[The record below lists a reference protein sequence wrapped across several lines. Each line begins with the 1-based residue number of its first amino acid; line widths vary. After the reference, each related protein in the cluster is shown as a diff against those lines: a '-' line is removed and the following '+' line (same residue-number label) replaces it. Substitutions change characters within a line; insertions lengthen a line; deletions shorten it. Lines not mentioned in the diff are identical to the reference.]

1 MWYTY
6 VCMNE
11 ATHGIHLYVH
21 VLFIIL
27 FVGKC
32 DLYENHSISQRPL
45 CVQNIWHRLRFYNLI
60 FTNWQKVAEECQHRE
75 WKHRSGVNKCFWP
88 LCSQPSAGEEGG
100 KPAKWV
106 RVCMCVS
113 FTEGVCF
120 INCRC
125 RCRCHCLCRC
135 SCCWL
140 WCRCLSQSLPLPI
153 LMLMLMPQQPL
164 PPQQPCRAS
173 KSKRNIPATHACG
186 YTFFSFLLFSCLC
199 ASGSRSVHKRGI
211 SLMKT
216 DSSAI
221 NVRALQTSGNTFKY
235 NAIPFSTPQPLVLSV
250 QPMAASCYC
259 CPQATAHAPVLLLFW
274 FSLCCWSSFAVS
286 CFCCCCCCCAA
297 LVVPADDLMT
307 GIQNT
312 TTAWKLHTM
321 RCFRWLP
328 FNAKYI
334 HVRSAWN
341 EKPATATHQQLQT
354 MWMGEVGVARELDQ
368 ALSWHGMCKWRLKLK
383 N

>member
-1 MWYTY
+1 
-6 VCMNE
+6 
-11 ATHGIHLYVH
+11 
-21 VLFIIL
+21 
-27 FVGKC
+27 
-32 DLYENHSISQRPL
+32 
-45 CVQNIWHRLRFYNLI
+45 
-60 FTNWQKVAEECQHRE
+60 
-75 WKHRSGVNKCFWP
+75 
-88 LCSQPSAGEEGG
+88 
-100 KPAKWV
+100 
-106 RVCMCVS
+106 MCVLLIAVAAAAATAS
-113 FTEGVCF
+113 AAALAAGSDAAAS
-120 INCRC
+120 RS
-125 RCRCHCLCRC
+125 LCRC
-135 SCCWL
+135 PYWCLC
-140 WCRCLSQSLPLPI
+140 WCRSSHFHRSSHAERE
-153 LMLMLMPQQPL
+153 
-164 PPQQPCRAS
+164 RA
-173 KSKRNIPATHACG
+173 REIFRQRTHAVIL
-186 YTFFSFLLFSCLC
+186 FFSFLLFSCLC

-286 CFCCCCCCCAA
+286 CFCCCCCCGA

-354 MWMGEVGVARELDQ
+354 MWTGEVGVARELDQ